1 MSLDIN
7 NVMRIR
13 EQFNN
18 HASREIEPDPFI
30 WEKYLEYLET
40 GQYPYH
46 SSVVEFIAKGFPELT
61 DEQKDGIH
69 TNSYLC
75 SQKKRKLDRINDIAE
90 LLNNGWKQLDL
101 ETSKKFN
108 HKKLIVNIKTDGM
121 LGTIKKEQVY
131 KIFVDDKDN
140 AYLMKPRATRTG
152 FLINQFFYVQ
162 GGEFPIFYKEIN

>member
-75 SQKKRKLDRINDIAE
+75 SQKKRKLDRIN
-90 LLNNGWKQLDL
+90 L
-101 ETSKKFN
+101 
-108 HKKLIVNIKTDGM
+108 
-121 LGTIKKEQVY
+121 
-131 KIFVDDKDN
+131 
-140 AYLMKPRATRTG
+140 
-152 FLINQFFYVQ
+152 LIN
-162 GGEFPIFYKEIN
+162 GKTRNEGEGCIFNQLMSLTANNIDY